1 MTYDIFHDWYCIGS
15 SLHLILQDHTG
26 SYRVFNGE
34 FMMFV
39 SYDIVI
45 ILQILSFQDRDP
57 PDNREDL
64 SVTTLLQVLLQSSTQ
79 QVKSCVFSEVSRF
92 RKKTANPLT
101 EWAV

>member
-1 MTYDIFHDWYCIGS
+1 M
-15 SLHLILQDHTG
+15 
-26 SYRVFNGE
+26 FNGE

-64 SVTTLLQVLLQSSTQ
+64 SVTTLLQVL
-79 QVKSCVFSEVSRF
+79 VSRF
-92 RKKTANPLT
+92 RKKNCKPTD
-101 EWAV
+101 